1 MTMNS
6 RLCLRIMAIALSFS
20 LGMVQ
25 VVQAEEKLPPG
36 AEITKIEARPASIQL
51 KTPFDYSQIILT
63 GQLKNGDK
71 IDITRLAKV
80 EPPPNLVKVSETGLI
95 RPTADGSGKLK
106 ISLGGQALD
115 IPVQISGQKAN
126 FDVSFV
132 RDIMPVLSKVGCN
145 AGTCHGAAQ
154 GKNGFKLSLR
164 GYDPIFDHLALTDDI
179 EGRRFNR
186 AAPEQS
192 LMLLKPTG
200 AAPHQGGVLF
210 NESDPRYVLIKQW
223 ISQGVKLDSNSP
235 RVTKIEI
242 YPRSPVIPLIGMK
255 QQLAVTAT
263 YSDGSV
269 RDVSNEAFIETSNKD
284 VATVDKN
291 GLVSTERRGEA
302 TMLARYE
309 GVYDATTLVVMGDRG
324 GFVWQPASEFN
335 FIDKLVDEKL
345 QQMKI
350 FPSGLCTD
358 EEFIRRVYID
368 LVGLPPRAEEVRAF
382 VADTRPGQL
391 KRNELVDRLIASPDF
406 VEQWTNKWSDLLE
419 VNRKFLGEPGAKA
432 LRDWIHKAIAD
443 NMPYDKFVY
452 SILTASGS
460 NVENPPAS
468 YYKVQRTPDA
478 VMENTTQL
486 FLAIRFNCNKC
497 HDHPFERWTQDQ
509 YYQLAAYFAQIDR
522 KEDAKYKGQKVGG
535 TDVEAAAPLVEVIS
549 DTNKGDV
556 KHERTGVITPPKFPY
571 TYGGIPDMTQGSRR
585 EKLARWITSKD
596 NPYFA
601 KSYVNRL
608 WGYMLGVGIIEP
620 VDDIRAGNPPTNP
633 KLLDRLTEEFI
644 QNNFNFRHI
653 LQLICKSRVYQQSIV
668 TNKWN
673 LDDDLNYS
681 HALVR
686 RLPAEVLYDAIQRAT
701 GSVSK
706 LPGLAPG
713 ARAAQLIDSSAE
725 VPSGF
730 LGLFGKPPRESSCE
744 CERSGSMMLGPVLN
758 LVNGPIIADAVKDP
772 DNRLSKIVTTEKD
785 DAKVVEEMFLSIL
798 CRKPTAAELAAGI
811 KTVQGAADEHA
822 RLVAE
827 YQKLV
832 DALAAY
838 EKQIPAKQ
846 AAWEK
851 SQSNL
856 VEWAVLDPTSF
867 TSAGGASLTKKPD
880 GSILA
885 SGKNPNSDLYT
896 VLAETSM
903 AGITGIRL
911 EVLPDKSLGG
921 QGPGRAPNGNFL
933 LNEFQVTVWPTGDPA
948 KAKPV
953 VLHNAKADF
962 SQENYAVAGAIDGK
976 LETGWAVVPQTGQR
990 HIAVFETKE
999 PLNFP
1004 NGMTLSFKMD
1014 QRYEGKLH
1022 NIGRF
1027 RLSVTNYK
1035 PPVPLDAGLSEA
1047 IVKILK
1053 VPADKRTPEQKVAIT
1068 NHYRSIDAE
1077 LARLSQAVADYPKPP
1092 ADKRLVGAQD
1102 LAWALLNSKAF
1113 LFNH

>member
-1 MTMNS
+1 M
-6 RLCLRIMAIALSFS
+6 ALSTIS
-20 LGMVQ
+20 TTVTAL
-25 VVQAEEKLPPG
+25 AEEKLPAG
-36 AEITKIEARPASIQL
+36 AQITKIEARPTTLQM
-51 KTPFDYSQIILT
+51 KTPFDYSQLILT
-63 GQLKNGDK
+63 GYQSDGSK
-71 IDITRLAKV
+71 IDLTRIAKI
-80 EPPPNLVKVSETGLI
+80 EPPANVIKVSETGLV
-95 RPTADGSGKLK
+95 RPVADGSGQLK
-106 ISLGGQALD
+106 ITLGGQTLQ
-115 IPVQISGQKAN
+115 IPVQVNGQKAN
-126 FDVSFV
+126 YDVSFV

-210 NESDPRYVLIKQW
+210 NETDPRYVLIKQW
-223 ISQGVKLDSNSP
+223 ISQGVKLDANSS

-242 YPRSPVIPLIGMK
+242 YPKSPTIPLIGMK

-324 GFVWQPASEFN
+324 GFAWQPAPEFN
-335 FIDKLVDEKL
+335 FIDALVDEKL
-345 QQMKI
+345 KQMKI
-350 FPSGLCTD
+350 LPSGLCTD
-358 EEFIRRVYID
+358 EEFIRRVSID
-368 LVGLPPRAEEVRAF
+368 LVGLPPRVEEVRAF
-382 VADTRPGQL
+382 VSDPRPGQL
-391 KRNELVDRLIASPDF
+391 KRNELVERLIASPDF
-406 VEQWTNKWSDLLE
+406 VEQWTNKWADMLE
-419 VNRKFLGEPGAKA
+419 VNRKFLGEPGAKG
-432 LRDWIHKAIAD
+432 LREWIRKAIAN

-452 SILTASGS
+452 TVLTASGS
-460 NVENPPAS
+460 NVDNPPAS

-509 YYQLAAYFAQIDR
+509 YYQMAAYFAQINR
-522 KEDAKYKGQKVGG
+522 KEDAKFKGQKVGG
-535 TDVEAAAPLVEVIS
+535 TDVEAANPLVEDIS
-549 DTNKGDV
+549 DMNSGEV

-571 TYGGIPDMTQGSRR
+571 TYASMPDSAQGTRR

-633 KLLDRLTEEFI
+633 QLLDRLTAEFI
-644 QNNFNFRHI
+644 QSGFNFRHI

-673 LDDDLNYS
+673 QDDDLNYS

-701 GSVSK
+701 GSTSR
-706 LPGLAPG
+706 LPGLTPG

-744 CERSGSMMLGPVLN
+744 CERSGTMMLGPVLN

-772 DNRLSKIVTTEKD
+772 DNRLSKLVAVEKD
-785 DAKVVEEMFLSIL
+785 DAKVVEEMFVSIL
-798 CRKPTAAELAAGI
+798 CRKPTAVELAAGI
-811 KTVQGAADEHA
+811 KTIQGATDEHA
-822 RLVAE
+822 NLLAE

-832 DALAAY
+832 DALNAY

-856 VEWAVLDPTSF
+856 VEWTVLEPTSV
-867 TSAGGASLTKKPD
+867 TSAGGASLTKKSD

-885 SGKNPNSDLYT
+885 SGKNPSTDLYT
-896 VLAETSM
+896 VLADTNM

-911 EVLPDKSLGG
+911 EVLPDPSLGG
-921 QGPGRAPNGNFL
+921 NGPGRAPNGNFV
-933 LNEFQVTVWPTGDPA
+933 LNEFQVMAWPIGDPA
-948 KAKPV
+948 KAKAV
-953 VLHNAKADF
+953 TLHNAKADF

-976 LETGWAVVPQTGQR
+976 LETGWAVVPQLGMR
-990 HIAVFETKE
+990 HVAVFETKE
-999 PLNFP
+999 PLNIP

-1027 RLSVTNYK
+1027 RISVTTYK
-1035 PPVPLDAGLSEA
+1035 PPVPLDAGLPEA

-1053 VPADKRTPEQKVAIT
+1053 VAPDKRTPEQKTAIA
-1068 NHYRSIDAE
+1068 NHYRSLDAE

>member
-1 MTMNS
+1 
-6 RLCLRIMAIALSFS
+6 
-20 LGMVQ
+20 
-25 VVQAEEKLPPG
+25 
-36 AEITKIEARPASIQL
+36 
-51 KTPFDYSQIILT
+51 
-63 GQLKNGDK
+63 
-71 IDITRLAKV
+71 
-80 EPPPNLVKVSETGLI
+80 
-95 RPTADGSGKLK
+95 
-106 ISLGGQALD
+106 
-115 IPVQISGQKAN
+115 
-126 FDVSFV
+126 
-132 RDIMPVLSKVGCN
+132 
-145 AGTCHGAAQ
+145 
-154 GKNGFKLSLR
+154 
-164 GYDPIFDHLALTDDI
+164 
-179 EGRRFNR
+179 
-186 AAPEQS
+186 
-192 LMLLKPTG
+192 
-200 AAPHQGGVLF
+200 
-210 NESDPRYVLIKQW
+210 
-223 ISQGVKLDSNSP
+223 
-235 RVTKIEI
+235 
-242 YPRSPVIPLIGMK
+242 
-255 QQLAVTAT
+255 
-263 YSDGSV
+263 
-269 RDVSNEAFIETSNKD
+269 
-284 VATVDKN
+284 
-291 GLVSTERRGEA
+291 
-302 TMLARYE
+302 
-309 GVYDATTLVVMGDRG
+309 
-324 GFVWQPASEFN
+324 
-335 FIDKLVDEKL
+335 
-345 QQMKI
+345 
-350 FPSGLCTD
+350 
-358 EEFIRRVYID
+358 
-368 LVGLPPRAEEVRAF
+368 
-382 VADTRPGQL
+382 
-391 KRNELVDRLIASPDF
+391 
-406 VEQWTNKWSDLLE
+406 
-419 VNRKFLGEPGAKA
+419 
-432 LRDWIHKAIAD
+432 
-443 NMPYDKFVY
+443 
-452 SILTASGS
+452 
-460 NVENPPAS
+460 
-468 YYKVQRTPDA
+468 
-478 VMENTTQL
+478 NTTQL

-522 KEDAKYKGQKVGG
+522 KEDAKFKGQKIGG
-535 TDVEAAAPLVEVIS
+535 TDVEAATPLVEIIS
-549 DTNKGDV
+549 DTKAGDV

-571 TYGGIPDMTQGSRR
+571 TYTGLPDATQGTRR
-585 EKLARWITSKD
+585 EKLAHWTTSKE

-644 QNNFNFRHI
+644 QTGFNFRHI

-668 TNKWN
+668 TNQWN
-673 LDDDLNYS
+673 QDDDLNYS

-701 GSVSK
+701 GSVSQ

-772 DNRLSKIVTTEKD
+772 DNRLSKLVATEKD

-822 RLVAE
+822 GLVAE

-832 DALAAY
+832 DSLAAY
-838 EKQIPAKQ
+838 EKQLPAKQ

-856 VEWAVLDPTSF
+856 VEWTVLDPTSF
-867 TSAGGASLTKKPD
+867 TSAGGASLVKKPD

-896 VLAETSM
+896 VLADTSM
-903 AGITGIRL
+903 TGVTGIRL

-921 QGPGRAPNGNFL
+921 QGPGRAPNGNFV
-933 LNEFQVTVWPTGDPA
+933 LNEFQVAVWPTGDPA
-948 KAKPV
+948 HSKV
-953 VLHNAKADF
+953 VALHNAKADF
-962 SQENYAVAGAIDGK
+962 SQESYAVAGAIDGK
-976 LETGWAVVPQTGQR
+976 LETGWAVVPSTGQR
-990 HIAVFETKE
+990 HVAVFETKE

-1035 PPVPLDAGLSEA
+1035 PPVPLDAALSEA

-1053 VPADKRTPEQKVAIT
+1053 VAPDKRTPEQKTAIT

>member
-1 MTMNS
+1 MNMMS
-6 RLCLRIMAIALSFS
+6 RFCLQTVAIALGLSMS
-20 LGMVQ
+20 LTLA
-25 VVQAEEKLPPG
+25 VQAQEKLPPG
-36 AEITKIEARPASIQL
+36 AQVTKIEARPAAVQF
-51 KTPFDYSQIILT
+51 KTPFEYSQLVLT
-63 GQLKNGDK
+63 GYLKDGSK
-71 IDITRLAKV
+71 VDITRIAKI
-80 EPPPNLVKVSETGLI
+80 ETGNNLVKVSETGFV
-95 RPTADGSGKLK
+95 RPVADGSGQLK
-106 ISLGGQALD
+106 VTLADQTLQV
-115 IPVQISGQKAN
+115 PVQISGQKAKY
-126 FDVSFV
+126 DVSFI

-145 AGTCHGAAQ
+145 AGTCHGSAQ

-164 GYDPIFDHLALTDDI
+164 GYDPPFDHLALTDDI

-200 AAPHQGGVLF
+200 VAPHQGGVLF
-210 NESDPRYVLIKQW
+210 NETDPRYVLIREW
-223 ISQGVKLDSNSP
+223 ISQGVKLDLNSP
-235 RVTKIEI
+235 RVTKIDVN
-242 YPRSPVIPLIGMK
+242 PKSPVIPLIGMK

-284 VATVDKN
+284 VATVDTN

-324 GFVWQPASEFN
+324 DFVWQEPPEFN
-335 FIDKLVDEKL
+335 FIDALVDEKL
-345 QQMKI
+345 KQMKI
-350 FPSGLCTD
+350 LPSPLCSD

-368 LVGLPPRAEEVRAF
+368 LIGLPPRTDEVRAF
-382 VADTRPGQL
+382 LADTRPGPL

-406 VEQWTNKWSDLLE
+406 VEQWTNKWADLLE

-432 LRDWIHKAIAD
+432 LREWIRQAIAN

-452 SILTASGS
+452 TILTASGS

-468 YYKVQRTPDA
+468 YYKVQRSPDA

-509 YYQLAAYFAQIDR
+509 YYQMAAYFAQIDR
-522 KEDAKYKGQKVGG
+522 KEDAKFKGQKVGG
-535 TDVEAAAPLVEVIS
+535 TDVEAAVPLVEIIS
-549 DTNKGDV
+549 DTSAGEV
-556 KHERTGVITPPKFPY
+556 KHERTGVTTAPKFPY
-571 TYGGIPDMTQGSRR
+571 TYGGMPEVTKGTRR
-585 EKLARWITSKD
+585 ENLARWVASKD

-608 WGYMLGVGIIEP
+608 WGYMLGVGLIDP

-644 QNNFNFRHI
+644 ASGFNFRHI

-673 LDDDLNYS
+673 QDDDINYS

-701 GSVSK
+701 GSVSR

-713 ARAAQLIDSSAE
+713 ARAAQLLDSTAE

-744 CERSGSMMLGPVLN
+744 CERTGTMMLGPVLN

-772 DNRLSKIVTTEKD
+772 DNRIAKLIATEKD
-785 DAKVVEEMFLSIL
+785 DAKVVDEMFLSIL
-798 CRKPTAAELAAGI
+798 CRKPTAAELTAGV
-811 KTVQGAADEHA
+811 KTVQGAGEEHIQ
-822 RLVAE
+822 LITE
-827 YQKLV
+827 YQRLAS
-832 DALAAY
+832 ALAAY
-838 EKQIPAKQ
+838 EKQLPAKQ

-851 SQSNL
+851 SQTNL
-856 VEWAVLDPTSF
+856 VEWTTLDPTSF
-867 TSAGGASLTKKPD
+867 ISAGGAILTKKPD

-885 SGKNPNSDLYT
+885 SGKNPKSDVYT
-896 VLAETSM
+896 VLADTSLN
-903 AGITGIRL
+903 GITSIRL
-911 EVLPDKSLGG
+911 EALTDPSLGG
-921 QGPGRAPNGNFL
+921 QGPGRAPNGNFV

-948 KAKPV
+948 QAKV
-953 VLHNAKADF
+953 VTLHNAKADF

-976 LETGWAVVPQTGQR
+976 PETGWAIVPQTGQR
-990 HIAVFETKE
+990 HLAVFEAKE
-999 PLNFP
+999 PLGFP

-1014 QRYEGKLH
+1014 QRDGVKFH
-1022 NIGRF
+1022 NLGHF

-1035 PPVPLDAGLSEA
+1035 PPVPLNTGLPEA
-1047 IVKILK
+1047 IVQILK
-1053 VPADKRTPEQKVAIT
+1053 VAPDKRTAEQKAQLAS
-1068 NHYRSIDAE
+1068 HYRSIDTE
-1077 LARLSQAVADYPKPP
+1077 LIRLSQAVADYPKPP
-1092 ADKRLVGAQD
+1092 HDKRQVGAQD